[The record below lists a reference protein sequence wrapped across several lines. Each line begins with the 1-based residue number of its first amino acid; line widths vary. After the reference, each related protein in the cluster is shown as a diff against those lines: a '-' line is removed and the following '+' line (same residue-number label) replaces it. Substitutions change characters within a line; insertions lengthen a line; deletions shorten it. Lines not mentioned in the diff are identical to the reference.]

1 MIYAGSNPVTDPPT
15 VKRNVMKID
24 FTNENELLNLR
35 LRYKNEY
42 SVMEMLHEIENLQDE
57 IEQLKREQCEDNDT
71 HT

>member
-1 MIYAGSNPVTDPPT
+1 
-15 VKRNVMKID
+15 MKID